1 MEEKQEMGQVPAIFR
16 AIAGVIADVGTVS
29 KDKVNKQ
36 QGFKYRSIDDVYDA
50 LHPAL
55 AKNKVFIVPEILEQT
70 REIVGT
76 TKNGA
81 RMTQV
86 ICKIKFTFYAEDGSH
101 VEAVLIGE
109 GMDTGDKATNKAMAI
124 AYKYACFQV
133 FCIPTEE
140 MQQEPELQKDPD
152 GECPQESLVKPGKN
166 GKAQT
171 QKNAKGQTRGST
183 GQPAA
188 AGQQPAPVEK
198 ITTDMVNTLKSE
210 MNRTGVEEKT
220 IYGLF
225 GVKDLAEMDVQQFKK
240 AMRKFEATPDK
251 EAVHE

>member
-1 MEEKQEMGQVPAIFR
+1 MEEKREAVPVPKIYE

-55 AKNKVFIVPEILEQT
+55 AKNKVFIVPEILDQQ
-70 REIVGT
+70 RETVGT

-86 ICKIKFTFYAEDGSH
+86 ICRIKFTFYAEDGSH

-109 GMDTGDKATNKAMAI
+109 GMDTGDKATNKAIAI

-140 MQQEPELQKDPD
+140 LQTDPD
-152 GECPQESLVKPGKN
+152 AECPQEDLEKSGKGKTMAARKGN
-166 GKAQT
+166 GKAGAGG
-171 QKNAKGQTRGST
+171 NLEPAGE
-183 GQPAA
+183 QP
-188 AGQQPAPVEK
+188 PAEK
-198 ITTDMVNTLKSE
+198 ISTDMVNTLRSE
-210 MNRTGVEEKT
+210 LNRTGKEAKQ
-220 IYGLF
+220 IFKLF
-225 GVKDLAEMDVQQFKK
+225 GIKKLEDMDVLQFKK
-240 AMRKFEATPDK
+240 AMRKFELTPDK
-251 EAVHE
+251 EETHE